1 MAINLA
7 IRLAAEPLRS
17 LAFGSISGTYAG
29 IGTAFVNPCRILLVQ
44 NLTDETM
51 LFSFDGVNDHF
62 VLPAEGFVLI
72 DVESN
77 KTTTGGAL
85 NIPVGT
91 RIYAKDAGTP
101 PTTGAVYVSTFYG
114 AS

>member
-1 MAINLA
+1 MAINTA
-7 IRLAAEPLRS
+7 VRLAAEPVRS

-29 IGTAFVNPCRILLVQ
+29 IGTSFVFPCRILFIQ
-44 NLTDETM
+44 NLTDATLM
-51 LFSFDGVNDHF
+51 FSFDGVNDHF
-62 VLPAEGFVLI
+62 PLPASGFLLV

-85 NIPVGT
+85 NLPIGT
-91 RIYAKDAGTP
+91 RVYVRTIGTP
-101 PTTGAVYVSTFYG
+101 TLGSVYVSTFYG

>member
-1 MAINLA
+1 MAINTA
-7 IRLAAEPLRS
+7 VRLAAETLRT

-29 IGTAFVNPCRILLVQ
+29 IGTSFVNPCRILLVQ
-44 NLTDETM
+44 NLTNNT
-51 LFSFDGVNDHF
+51 LVFSFDGVNDHF
-62 VLPAEGFVLI
+62 VLPSNGFVLI

-85 NIPVGT
+85 NLPTGT
-91 RIYAKDAGTP
+91 RVYVKEIGT
-101 PTTGAVYVSTFYG
+101 PTTGAVYVSTLYG